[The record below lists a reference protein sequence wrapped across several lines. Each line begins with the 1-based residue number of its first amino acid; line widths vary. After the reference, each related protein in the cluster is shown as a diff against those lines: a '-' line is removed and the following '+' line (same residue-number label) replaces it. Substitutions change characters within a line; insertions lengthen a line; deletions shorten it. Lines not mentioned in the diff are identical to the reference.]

1 MHDMSTF
8 CTEPLTLSENNNI
21 VFKPDYKPPH
31 PTKPRP
37 TKTNLVP
44 RAILKKI
51 KKTSFLRPSY
61 SEKMHW
67 GRGWPQTKDFI
78 FIFFLNVLLETEVN
92 KMTRY
97 VKEYCDVYGLH
108 YPKQHIVDII

>member
-21 VFKPDYKPPH
+21 VFKPDYKAPQ
-31 PTKPRP
+31 
-37 TKTNLVP
+37 TNLVP
-44 RAILKKI
+44 EQFWKKKI

-61 SEKMHW
+61 SEKMRW
-67 GRGWPQTKDFI
+67 VRGWPQTKAFI
-78 FIFFLNVLLETEVN
+78 LILFLNVLLETEVN

-97 VKEYCDVYGLH
+97 VKEYCDVYGVH